1 MLCRLP
7 FLWIGFRRELAEF
20 GFNAPC
26 GFLRSKLV
34 AHRPIGATP
43 LSDVGNVTQHDPN
56 SVVPTRWLVF
66 VIPILWRQSTPS
78 TRLTMWFAVRTD
90 VRRLLAR
97 SEQYPDILIPSTWRM
112 NGLWCRDDILFYIS
126 FVLILFSSFSIF
138 FLLLDH
144 LRFLSSFFFLVLCF
158 HCVSYSRTYECVSLR
173 DRFSFFVM
181 ARFAVWLVRHAFPT
195 LPLPLPH
202 STFICKGMYHIVL
215 YVIGSFF
222 GIVFLYFILEK
233 RKRVGVIIIKS
244 KYSVEWQAMA
254 TRQPIGRWIV
264 CVCDIRRGRGCDDS
278 LFVGRWKERERE
290 DGTTDG
296 DTGRKKRGKIHMK

>member
-138 FLLLDH
+138 FLLLAWPISENINQWLTSVAICD
-144 LRFLSSFFFLVLCF
+144 RNSKFTGFWYVGSF
-158 HCVSYSRTYECVSLR
+158 HTWW
-173 DRFSFFVM
+173 
-181 ARFAVWLVRHAFPT
+181 WLLLQDLGQFRMQ
-195 LPLPLPH
+195 
-202 STFICKGMYHIVL
+202 KWMN
-215 YVIGSFF
+215 VIG
-222 GIVFLYFILEK
+222 
-233 RKRVGVIIIKS
+233 
-244 KYSVEWQAMA
+244 
-254 TRQPIGRWIV
+254 
-264 CVCDIRRGRGCDDS
+264 
-278 LFVGRWKERERE
+278 
-290 DGTTDG
+290 
-296 DTGRKKRGKIHMK
+296 